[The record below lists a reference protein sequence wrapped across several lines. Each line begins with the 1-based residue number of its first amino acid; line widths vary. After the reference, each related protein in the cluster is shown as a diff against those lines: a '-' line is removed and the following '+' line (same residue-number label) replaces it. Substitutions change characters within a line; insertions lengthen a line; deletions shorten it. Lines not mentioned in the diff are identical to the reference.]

1 MNCQEVMEYM
11 QRELDG
17 DLDEYE
23 KATMTK
29 HFKQCPDCAAMFER
43 LKNLS
48 AELENLPHVTP
59 SYSLVDAIM
68 PQLEQLSFEAAGSVV
83 AQQEQETAMPK
94 RRKTP
99 DRGASSKLRQ
109 LTGVVAACLVAGTFI
124 VSYNAGWF
132 NGSQSNHDMSRTEAS
147 ATAADSP
154 LANYDTS
161 AVRQFV
167 AAEPQASGEV
177 NTESL
182 DTSMSL
188 KTNVTDQSGDGSN
201 QDGGSA
207 NSNNIGESGTSDF
220 GSASGLTAPDSKDA
234 KSDAGTDT
242 NISQAPAEE
251 DGKRLE
257 SLSGESEKAPLAPV
271 ALVSADGVYSAE
283 VVGYA
288 IKIYEASDH
297 KLLLETARKNGQIAN
312 LSWSEGNKIL
322 NYEIHLESGGI
333 EKYAVDLNTLKDNKA
348 AH

>member
-23 KATMTK
+23 KATMTN

-83 AQQEQETAMPK
+83 EPQEMATPK

-99 DRGASSKLRQ
+99 NRAASSKLRQ

-124 VSYNAGWF
+124 ISYNAGWF

-154 LANYDTS
+154 LENYDRS
-161 AVRQFV
+161 AVKQFV
-167 AAEPQASGEV
+167 ATDPQASGEV

-182 DTSMSL
+182 DTGMSL
-188 KTNVTDQSGDGSN
+188 KTNVTDQSVDGSN

-207 NSNNIGESGTSDF
+207 TGNNSSEFGASDV

-234 KSDAGTDT
+234 RSDTGTDT
-242 NISQAPAEE
+242 SISQAPAAE
-251 DGKRLE
+251 DGKPLE
-257 SLSGESEKAPLAPV
+257 SLSGEPEKAPLATVP
-271 ALVSADGVYSAE
+271 LVSADGVYSAE

-312 LSWSEGNKIL
+312 LSWSEDNKIL

-333 EKYAVDLNTLKDNKA
+333 EKYAVDLNTLKDEKA

>member
-23 KATMTK
+23 KATMTN

-83 AQQEQETAMPK
+83 EPQETATPK

-99 DRGASSKLRQ
+99 ARGASSKLRQ

-132 NGSQSNHDMSRTEAS
+132 NGSQSNHDLGRTEAS

-154 LANYDTS
+154 IANYDTS

-167 AAEPQASGEV
+167 ATDPQASGEV

-182 DTSMSL
+182 DTGMSL
-188 KTNVTDQSGDGSN
+188 KKNVTGQDGDGSN

-207 NSNNIGESGTSDF
+207 NGNNSSEFGTSDV
-220 GSASGLTAPDSKDA
+220 GSASGLTAPDFNDA
-234 KSDAGTDT
+234 KSDTGTDT
-242 NISQAPAEE
+242 STSQAPAEE
-251 DGKRLE
+251 DGKPLE
-257 SLSGESEKAPLAPV
+257 GLSGEPEKAPLASV
-271 ALVSADGVYSAE
+271 AVVSADGVYSAE
-283 VVGYA
+283 VVGYV

-312 LSWSEGNKIL
+312 LSWSEDNKIL

-333 EKYAVDLNTLKDNKA
+333 EKYAVDLNTLKDDKA

>member
-23 KATMTK
+23 RATMTS

-68 PQLEQLSFEAAGSVV
+68 PQLEQLAFEAAGS
-83 AQQEQETAMPK
+83 APEPQETATPK

-99 DRGASSKLRQ
+99 NRVASFKLRQ

-124 VSYNAGWF
+124 ISYNAGWF
-132 NGSQSNHDMSRTEAS
+132 DGSQSSDDMRQTEAS

-154 LANYDTS
+154 IANYDTS
-161 AVRQFV
+161 EVRQFV
-167 AAEPQASGEV
+167 AIDPQASGEV
-177 NTESL
+177 KSESL
-182 DTSMSL
+182 DTGMSF
-188 KTNVTDQSGDGSN
+188 KKSIAGQDGDDSN

-207 NSNNIGESGTSDF
+207 VGNSSSEAGASDV
-220 GSASGLTAPDSKDA
+220 GSASGLTAPDSSHA
-234 KSDAGTDT
+234 NSDTGTDT
-242 NISQAPAEE
+242 RISQAPAEE
-251 DGKRLE
+251 DGKLLE
-257 SLSGESEKAPLAPV
+257 GRADEPEKAPLAAV
-271 ALVSADGVYSAE
+271 AVVSADGVYSAE
-283 VVGYA
+283 IVGYA

-312 LSWSEGNKIL
+312 LSWSEDNKIL

-333 EKYAVDLNTLKDNKA
+333 EKYAVDLNTLKDDKA